1 MSAKSVLAGLP
12 GLLGLLGVL
21 LAAAPMVAR
30 APDAPWTF
38 RDMTLA
44 DQRVII
50 CAVIVPEGFD
60 PGVPH
65 PVLLALPPGNQ
76 DGTMVEWGLTTYW
89 AKEAVRRGWVV
100 VSPVTPRG
108 LMHGGGMAALAGPL
122 LDVLTRE
129 FNPEGGK
136 FHLAGM
142 STGGRAAVRVAV
154 ENPERF
160 HSLTVLPGMAE
171 DQRVLTLVPRLK
183 GMHVRLF
190 VADTDEPWVAESRRL
205 AERLTAGGVDHRLY
219 IMTGEDHVLKL
230 PTAQTLFDLIES
242 FRPGRTPADDQLGE
256 RLRPPPPEARAIA
269 AMLDDLHDAAARADG
284 DRYFAHFALDA
295 VFLGTDATERWT
307 LDEFKAYARP
317 HFSKGVGWAYTST
330 ERHITLSED
339 RRMAWFDELLTSDH
353 MGQCRGSGVAR
364 LVGQRWKLDQY
375 NLSVPIPNELAKDVV
390 RQIREHEAPAG
401 TGADR

>member
-1 MSAKSVLAGLP
+1 MSAMRVLAGLV
-12 GLLGLLGVL
+12 GMLGVML
-21 LAAAPMVAR
+21 LAAPATAA
-30 APDAPWTF
+30 APDKAWTF
-38 RDMTLA
+38 RDITLA
-44 DQRVII
+44 DQRVIV

-60 PGVPH
+60 PAVEH
-65 PVLLALPPGNQ
+65 PVLLALPPGIQ
-76 DGTMVEWGLTTYW
+76 DGAMVEWALTKYW
-89 AKEAVRRGWVV
+89 AKEAVQRGWVV

-108 LMHGGGMAALAGPL
+108 LMHGGGISALAGPL
-122 LDVLTRE
+122 LDSLVKE

-183 GMHVRLF
+183 GMQVRLF
-190 VADTDEPWVAESRRL
+190 VADTDEPWVAQSQRL
-205 AERLTAGGVDHRLY
+205 AERLAAGGVEHRLY

-242 FRPGRTPADDQLGE
+242 FRPGRTPADEQLGE

-269 AMLDDLHDAAARADG
+269 AMLDDLHDAAAKADG
-284 DRYFAHFALDA
+284 DRYFAHFAPEA

-307 LDEFKAYARP
+307 LNEFKAYARP
-317 HFSKGVGWAYTST
+317 HFSAGVGWAYTST

-339 RRMAWFDELLTSDH
+339 RRMAWFDELLTSNH
-353 MGQCRGSGVAR
+353 MGRCRGSGVAR
-364 LVGQRWKLDQY
+364 LIGQRWKLEQY
-375 NLSVPIPNELAKDVV
+375 NLSVPIPNELAEDVV
-390 RQIREHEAPAG
+390 RQIREHEAGAG
-401 TGADR
+401 AGADR